1 MFFVQ
6 LMSKLELFFVKILY
20 YMNNLLFNEEVRFEV
35 FVNII
40 IGEGERIYSVI
51 IVFQEKGEVFDS
63 KKFLFI
69 KQK

>member
-1 MFFVQ
+1 
-6 LMSKLELFFVKILY
+6 MSKLELFFVKILY

-51 IVFQEKGEVFDS
+51 IVF
-63 KKFLFI
+63 
-69 KQK
+69 

>member
-1 MFFVQ
+1 MCMFFVQ

-63 KKFLFI
+63 K
-69 KQK
+69 

>member
-1 MFFVQ
+1 MFMFFVQ

-51 IVFQEKGEVFDS
+51 IVFQEKGEVFES
-63 KKFLFI
+63 K
-69 KQK
+69 

>member
-51 IVFQEKGEVFDS
+51 IVFQEKGEVFES
-63 KKFLFI
+63 K
-69 KQK
+69 

>member
-63 KKFLFI
+63 K
-69 KQK
+69 

>member
-1 MFFVQ
+1 MYFVQ

-63 KKFLFI
+63 K
-69 KQK
+69 

>member
-1 MFFVQ
+1 MIFVQ

-63 KKFLFI
+63 K
-69 KQK
+69 

>member
-20 YMNNLLFNEEVRFEV
+20 YMNNLLLNEEVRFEV

-63 KKFLFI
+63 K
-69 KQK
+69 

>member
-1 MFFVQ
+1 MFMFFVQ

-63 KKFLFI
+63 K
-69 KQK
+69 